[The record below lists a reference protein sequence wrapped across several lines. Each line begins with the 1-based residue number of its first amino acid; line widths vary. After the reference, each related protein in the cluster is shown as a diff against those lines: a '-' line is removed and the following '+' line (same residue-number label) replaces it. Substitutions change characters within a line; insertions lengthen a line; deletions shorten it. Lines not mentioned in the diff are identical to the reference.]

1 VPTQVPLKSERP
13 DHVTILLEYLQA
25 WNENLHNRAL
35 FAHEPLIAI
44 HEVEA
49 GEQPDVRPSGDT
61 NIQAGD
67 IVVTATTGGHYFMGR
82 VNADRTQA
90 QIGIATGRDAALQR
104 ACTLSGDAQRVYLY
118 PSAGTNALVSIDC
131 SKIRH

>member
-1 VPTQVPLKSERP
+1 MPTQVPLKSERP
-13 DHVTILLEYLQA
+13 DQVTLLLEYLQV
-25 WNENLHNRAL
+25 WNENLHKRAL

-44 HEVEA
+44 REVKA
-49 GEQPDVRPSGDT
+49 VEQQDGRPSGDT

-67 IVVTATTGGHYFMGR
+67 IVVTAITGGHYFIGR

-90 QIGIATGRDAALQR
+90 QIGIAIGRDGALQR

-131 SKIRH
+131 SKIRL